1 MTAAPPVT
9 AAATRPRACT
19 CVSRHN
25 HLLWIVLAW
34 CTYPAGIVKEV
45 AMMRMLAGH
54 PAAVQL
60 QEVFE
65 DDSSYYLVSLCWP
78 P

>member
-1 MTAAPPVT
+1 
-9 AAATRPRACT
+9 
-19 CVSRHN
+19 
-25 HLLWIVLAW
+25 
-34 CTYPAGIVKEV
+34 
-45 AMMRMLAGH
+45 MMRMLAGH

-65 DDSSYYLVSLCWP
+65 DDSSYYLVSWP